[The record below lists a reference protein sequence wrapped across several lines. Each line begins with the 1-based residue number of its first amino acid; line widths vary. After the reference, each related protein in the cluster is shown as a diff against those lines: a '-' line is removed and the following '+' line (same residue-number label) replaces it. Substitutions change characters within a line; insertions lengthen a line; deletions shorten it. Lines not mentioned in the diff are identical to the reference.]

1 MAYVYRFKDLDEEV
15 IYVGY
20 TSQTLEKRMQQ
31 HWEQGH
37 LPNECYNNVSKI
49 EFIEYN
55 TNADA
60 MIMETYFI
68 NEYKPRF
75 NKLNKQL
82 DRITLPFKINKEW
95 KLYKILK
102 RERELSKYDYL
113 IVQFLE
119 VGCLL
124 LILGIIGKFFNIL

>member
-1 MAYVYRFKDLDEEV
+1 MAYVYRFIDIYEDI

-37 LPNECYNNVSKI
+37 LPNECYNNVSSI
-49 EFIEYN
+49 EFIEYS

-68 NEYKPRF
+68 NKYKPRF
-75 NKLNKQL
+75 NTLSKQL
-82 DRITLPFKINKEW
+82 DNVTLPFKIEENW

-102 RERELSKYDYL
+102 KAKDYTKIDL
-113 IVQFLE
+113 ITIKVLE
-119 VGCLL
+119 ILCFI
-124 LILGIIGKFFNIL
+124 LIIGIIFKHFIK